1 MSFHCVFLF
10 RTLILRDLIRKRTYA
25 RAWEMKMTIFKE
37 IIFHSKHLNQI
48 TMVGFTRILNSGL
61 LLLPYGV
68 FEDVATPQQ
77 ASIEQYNIIKYL
89 GGSGPYL
96 QRPGYGIST
105 DLNDNQCNVEQIQMI
120 SRHGERFPSLGDGKF
135 FNEILDFFKNY
146 NNEFKGDLEFLN
158 NYKFFM
164 NDMEDNYEKLT
175 ADGVFS
181 GKDNM
186 LRHGKYFRKRYS
198 SLFDKNDKLIIF
210 TSNSGRCYHSGEYFA
225 KGFLGD
231 EYNQNKVEFVIIEE
245 DERMGGNSL
254 TPRYSCKSFNQ
265 NINNDL
271 IEKYDKSYLQQ
282 ILTRLTKDNP
292 GLELTTSHIQG
303 LFLWI
308 AFEINVKGYSPFSH
322 IFSIDEYIKD
332 GYRNDIVNYYK
343 TGPGHNLTTVI
354 GSPMVE
360 AFLKIL
366 QDKQKKITL
375 TFTHDTDMEIYL
387 SSMGLIIPKNDI
399 PVDYIPFPNPY
410 NAAELFPQ
418 SSRIYTEKLKCG
430 NDYFIRFII
439 NDSVYP
445 YPGCNMGPGF
455 SCEINTFIKLV
466 KSRLENID
474 FKKQCQI
481 DKTPSELTFYWD
493 YNTTKYDAPLIDQ

>member
-1 MSFHCVFLF
+1 
-10 RTLILRDLIRKRTYA
+10 
-25 RAWEMKMTIFKE
+25 
-37 IIFHSKHLNQI
+37 
-48 TMVGFTRILNSGL
+48 
-61 LLLPYGV
+61 
-68 FEDVATPQQ
+68 
-77 ASIEQYNIIKYL
+77 
-89 GGSGPYL
+89 
-96 QRPGYGIST
+96 
-105 DLNDNQCNVEQIQMI
+105 
-120 SRHGERFPSLGDGKF
+120 
-135 FNEILDFFKNY
+135 
-146 NNEFKGDLEFLN
+146 
-158 NYKFFM
+158 
-164 NDMEDNYEKLT
+164 
-175 ADGVFS
+175 
-181 GKDNM
+181 
-186 LRHGKYFRKRYS
+186 
-198 SLFDKNDKLIIF
+198 
-210 TSNSGRCYHSGEYFA
+210 
-225 KGFLGD
+225 
-231 EYNQNKVEFVIIEE
+231 
-245 DERMGGNSL
+245 MGGNSL

-455 SCEINTFIKLV
+455 SCEMNTFIKLV